1 MTQQAN
7 PDQEAGQRR
16 RGRGS
21 YSKPFPTVT
30 FEGALLL
37 PKSIAEHGFDGAIKR
52 LTLFKG
58 LNRTPDSGP
67 SRTLVTSAE
76 KYGLTVRRQSDDSLL
91 LTDSGRV
98 ALAIAEWDS
107 QEALATGFPL
117 AVERIAPFNAIYDKL
132 KGKAFQV
139 GPALKDELVKAG
151 VAEADRD
158 KAAEVFAANLRFLGL
173 IEDIGG
179 KNYVKNIAEI
189 LDELPQ
195 SSISDAPE
203 SPSVESP
210 VAAVSQARENGKDAV
225 EPKRPALHIDIQ
237 VHIDPTSSAEQ
248 IDQIFASMARHFY
261 GYEA

>member
-1 MTQQAN
+1 MTQQSS
-7 PDQEAGQRR
+7 PEQEAVQRPS
-16 RGRGS
+16 GRGG
-21 YSKPFPTVT
+21 YSKPFPTMK
-30 FEGALLL
+30 FEGVL
-37 PKSIAEHGFDGAIKR
+37 PFAKSVAERSLDGEIRR
-52 LTLFKG
+52 LTFFKE
-58 LNRTPDSGP
+58 LKRSPDSGH
-67 SRTLVTSAE
+67 SQVQVANAE
-76 KYGLTVRRQSDDSLL
+76 KYGLIVRKQPGDSLS
-91 LTDSGRV
+91 LTDSGRA
-98 ALAIAEWDS
+98 ALAAEGDS
-107 QEALATGFPL
+107 QTALVGFPL
-117 AVERIAPFNAIYDKL
+117 AIEQFAPFSALYDKM

-179 KNYVKNIAEI
+179 RNYVKNIAEI

-203 SPSVESP
+203 PPSVESP

-225 EPKRPALHIDIQ
+225 EPKRPPLHIDIQ